1 MSTNIVLFWSKRK
14 RIDSVGDHKLF
25 VKIYGI
31 GPAQRQPNQILA
43 KSFQDVFTWD
53 FENVLQ
59 IDQVIPMQ
67 QG

>member
-1 MSTNIVLFWSKRK
+1 MRK
-14 RIDSVGDHKLF
+14 RIDSVGDHRLI
-25 VKIYGI
+25 VEVGRI